1 MRGDRGRF
9 FPPKYDMRRQDRDI
23 ELHQRAF
30 GMVVQ
35 WYFFNVEDS
44 VIDDLYDEG
53 ADTPVTGG
61 RRWRGP
67 LPVPVLSAVRQEGFK
82 STSDD
87 GMYTLDTI
95 DIRLSHEQ
103 ARRVGLL
110 PNMDQNTELHLRDRV
125 VYDNRVFGLR
135 NIQVTGQAESSGH
148 DVMVRILGV
157 QVRPD
162 ELVNDPDFKDWS
174 A

>member
-9 FPPKYDMRRQDRDI
+9 FPPKYETRRIDRDV

-30 GMVVQ
+30 GTTVQ
-35 WYFFNVEDS
+35 WYFFDVEDT

-53 ADTPVTGG
+53 ADTAVTGG
-61 RRWRGP
+61 RRWKGP
-67 LPVPVLSAVRQEGFK
+67 ITVPVLSAVRQEGIK
-82 STSDD
+82 VASDD

-95 DIRLSHEQ
+95 DLRLSHEQ

-110 PNMDQNTELHLRDRV
+110 PNMDQNTELHLRDRI

-135 NIQVTGQAESSGH
+135 NIQVTGQFEGSGH

-157 QVRPD
+157 QLRPD
-162 ELVNDPDFKDWS
+162 ELVNDPDFKKWS